1 MYKAIKPEEI
11 PGKRSVYSDQ
21 AAKDIRDFMETS
33 YMAAEIIVPA
43 GQKAKNLHAAY
54 KKQAEKLGA
63 ANIRFQM
70 RKGRIFMVKD

>member
-11 PGKRSVYSDQ
+11 PGKRSGYCDQ